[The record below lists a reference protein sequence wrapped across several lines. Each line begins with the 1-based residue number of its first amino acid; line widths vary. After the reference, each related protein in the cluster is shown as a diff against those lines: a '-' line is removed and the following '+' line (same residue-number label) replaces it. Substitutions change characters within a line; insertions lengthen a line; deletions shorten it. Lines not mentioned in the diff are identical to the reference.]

1 MTSLRRIRH
10 LYLIALLSTVA
21 AGITATVIFLESRI
35 QAQETRKKKH
45 AKSGYDYLEKPTRRM
60 QDDDFANPGFFFVEA
75 GGELWYKTVGAAEK
89 SCAYCHGD
97 AAKTMREA
105 GTRYPAWNSVL
116 GRVINL
122 EQRINHCRVRHMKA
136 RPLTYESDELL
147 SLTTWVRHQSLG
159 MPVKVDISGLAA
171 PAFNRGKAFW
181 SRRRGLFDVS
191 CSQCHDDKAGLRL
204 RAEIVSEGQTNG
216 FPAYK
221 LKWQKI
227 GSSHRQFRRCNQLAR
242 SIPYAFGSQTYVD
255 LELFLAWRGRGLKI
269 ETPAVRP

>member
-1 MTSLRRIRH
+1 MTGLRRLKH
-10 LYLIALLSTVA
+10 LCLIGLLSKVA
-21 AGITATVIFLESRI
+21 VGITATVIFMDTKV
-35 QAQETRKKKH
+35 QAQETVKKKQ
-45 AKSGYDYLEKPTRRM
+45 AKSGYDYLEKPTRRI

-75 GGELWYKTVGAAEK
+75 GSELWRKTVGVTEK
-89 SCAYCHGD
+89 SCAYCHGE

-105 GTRYPAWNSVL
+105 ATRYPAWNSVL

-147 SLTTWVRHQSLG
+147 SLTTWVRHQSRG

-171 PAFNRGKAFW
+171 PAFSRGKAFW
-181 SRRRGLFDVS
+181 FRPRGLFDVS